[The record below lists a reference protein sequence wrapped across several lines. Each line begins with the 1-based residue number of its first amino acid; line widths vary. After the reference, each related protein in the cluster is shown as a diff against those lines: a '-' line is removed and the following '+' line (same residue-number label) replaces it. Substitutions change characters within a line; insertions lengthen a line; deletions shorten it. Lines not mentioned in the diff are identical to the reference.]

1 MFVLLGQPKDA
12 AAKAAQ
18 TVLRVETAL
27 AKVSKT
33 PVQLRDPEG
42 NYHKMTLAELAA
54 QTGGFDWNAYFKAV
68 GVADPGAMDVA
79 QPEFFKG
86 AAEALAAIPLAD
98 WKTYLTWN
106 LLHAA
111 APYLSNDFVA
121 ENFRFFGTALR
132 GTKEL
137 LPRWRRVLRAV
148 DGGVGEALGEI
159 YVRENFPPEAKR
171 RMLVM
176 VGDLKDALREH
187 IERLD
192 WMGPETKKA
201 ALEKLSHAQRQD
213 RLPGQMARLQRA
225 GNQATALR
233 AQRPRRPGVRIAPP
247 ARAHRP
253 AGRSHRMG
261 HDAADRER
269 VLQSAA
275 Q

>member
-1 MFVLLGQPKDA
+1 M
-12 AAKAAQ
+12 
-18 TVLRVETAL
+18 RVETAL

-54 QTGGFDWNAYFKAV
+54 QTTGFDWNAYFKAV
-68 GVADPGAMDVA
+68 GVTDPGAMDVA

-86 AAEALAAIPLAD
+86 ATEALAAIPLAD

-106 LLHAA
+106 LLHAT
-111 APYLSNDFVA
+111 APSLSKDFVS
-121 ENFRFFGTALR
+121 ENFRFFGTTLR

-159 YVRENFPPEAKR
+159 YVRKNFPPEAKR

-176 VGDLKDALREH
+176 IGDLKDSLREH

-201 ALEKLSHAQRQD
+201 ALEKLSTLNAKIGYFSQHRAATRPIHRHSRKRRCPYICTAGGHTNYPENV
-213 RLPGQMARLQRA
+213 RLHHGHMASTVTPSPL
-225 GNQATALR
+225 LF
-233 AQRPRRPGVRIAPP
+233 IAYFDDELSPI
-247 ARAHRP
+247 
-253 AGRSHRMG
+253 
-261 HDAADRER
+261 
-269 VLQSAA
+269 
-275 Q
+275 